1 MESGMF
7 KALFPR
13 HLLIDIDFTRRFD
26 YHAASVPQPK
36 NLERFLFFS
45 GAR

>member
-1 MESGMF
+1 MKSEIFEARFS
-7 KALFPR
+7 R
-13 HLLIDIDFTRRFD
+13 RLLVSIDFTRHFD